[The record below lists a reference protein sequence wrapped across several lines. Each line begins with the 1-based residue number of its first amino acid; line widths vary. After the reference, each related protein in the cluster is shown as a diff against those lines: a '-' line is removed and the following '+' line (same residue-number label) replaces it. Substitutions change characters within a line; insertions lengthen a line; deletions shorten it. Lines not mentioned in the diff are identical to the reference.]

1 MSPADASDPT
11 AATPGTS
18 SRWASRQTA
27 SPWTK
32 VGMVL
37 FAVGLLAIVANLIL
51 FAAGN
56 RNLPVWLNV
65 TCMLAPVGLGVGLVG
80 VVRDARAGGPRPRH
94 PGEPGHPRPLSRLGS
109 GVGGAS

>member
-1 MSPADASDPT
+1 MSPADPSDPA

-18 SRWASRQTA
+18 PRWTSRPSA

-32 VGMVL
+32 AGMAL
-37 FAVGLLAIVANLIL
+37 FAVGLLAIVADLIL

-65 TCMLAPVGLGVGLVG
+65 TCMLAPLGLGVGLVG
-80 VVRDARAGGPRPRH
+80 VVRDARAGGRARAT
-94 PGEPGHPRPLSRLGS
+94 RVSRDTP
-109 GVGGAS
+109 AT